1 MDQETAAAKLQ
12 HGSLGG
18 HPTSSAFQYH
28 EAFSRNVGWLTAEEQ
43 EILRHKRVAIAGLG
57 GAGGHYLLTLAR
69 LGVEKFSLAEF
80 DSFEVANF
88 NRQAGGALS
97 SVGRPKLEVMRQM
110 AQDINPHLDLRLF
123 PAGVTQANVSNFLS
137 GADVYLDGLDF
148 FALDARRLVFA
159 NCYQLRIPA
168 ITVAPLGMSA
178 GLINFLPGRM
188 SFEEYFRLEGR
199 SASEQYV
206 RLLAGLSP
214 AFLHRTYLAD
224 PTRVDLAA
232 RKVPSTAMA
241 CHLCAGIAVT
251 EALKIMLGRG
261 VVRAAPHGL
270 QFDAYR
276 NRLVRTWRPG
286 GNNNPLQRLLIALI
300 RHRISVPARGV

>member
-1 MDQETAAAKLQ
+1 MTRSTA
-12 HGSLGG
+12 
-18 HPTSSAFQYH
+18 TSTRPLRSDTLPAQPAFEYN

-43 EILRHKRVAIAGLG
+43 EVLRQKRVAIAGLG

-80 DSFEVANF
+80 DNFEVANF
-88 NRQAGGALS
+88 NRQVGSALS
-97 SVGRPKLEVMRQM
+97 SVGHPKLDVMRRM
-110 AQDINPHLDLRLF
+110 AQDINPQLDLRLF
-123 PAGVTQANVSNFLS
+123 PAGVTDANIQDFLS
-137 GADVYLDGLDF
+137 GVDIYLDGLDF
-148 FALDARRLVFA
+148 FALEARRLVFA
-159 NCYQLRIPA
+159 SCNQLHIPA

-188 SFEEYFRLEGR
+188 SFEEYFRLEGC
-199 SASEQYV
+199 SAFDQYV
-206 RLLAGLSP
+206 RLLAGLAP
-214 AFLHRTYLAD
+214 ALLHRTYLAD

-232 RKVPSTAMA
+232 RRVPSTAMA
-241 CHLCAGIAVT
+241 CHLCAGIAAT
-251 EALKIMLGRG
+251 QALKIMLGRG

-300 RHRISVPARGV
+300 RRRINVPAKAA